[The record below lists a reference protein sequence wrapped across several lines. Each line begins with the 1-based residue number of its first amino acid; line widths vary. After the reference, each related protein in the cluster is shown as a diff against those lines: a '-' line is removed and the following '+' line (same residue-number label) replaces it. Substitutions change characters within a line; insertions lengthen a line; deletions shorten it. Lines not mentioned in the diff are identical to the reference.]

1 MRLKEEDLEPLKLD
15 IEGLGKKQKRDTVPV
30 RLALLTLLIW
40 GACFFLKLTGSM
52 GSGPTPSLSFRWPW
66 PFRSG
71 KPSHNIIS
79 FESVRNSTF
88 VPQLHSV
95 QWIESL
101 EPNAEDNG
109 LFLKEEANTYVVKSV
124 LDKNYSK
131 VLLDSMH
138 FEYNNHNY
146 SVEYLKASPDLSQ
159 VLVRSNTT
167 KNWRHSSFGS
177 YFLINKS
184 RGTLHLLGHDL
195 ALVKWS
201 PNSKDLAYVQNNDIF
216 LYSTETQTI
225 TKRVTSDGSAQV
237 FNGKPDWV
245 YEEEVFEGDSALW
258 WSPKGEYLAY
268 LKINETLVHE
278 FPIPYFA
285 QDDADIYPEIR
296 KIKYPKSGSPNP
308 HATLNFYDIENQKT
322 SAVNHGDA
330 SALVTEV
337 LWVGD
342 SKILAKTSDRS
353 SDVLSVLL
361 VDAAE
366 KAAEK
371 PAVQV
376 PREES
381 SEGGWWEI
389 THKTLYVPQDSSK
402 KRDQDGYVDLV
413 PFNGFNHLAY
423 FSPANATD
431 PIMLTSGEWEV
442 VDGPAGI
449 DFESNE
455 VYFVAT
461 KKSSTERHVY
471 SVNLNAPLKVREIS
485 DTSREGYFSLS
496 LSAGS
501 KFALVNYL
509 GPEVPYQKVVQFESN
524 STGSSEARNAVEK
537 TLFYLEENKQLKSRL
552 GNYTIP
558 EKTFKEIY
566 LGKDNDD
573 NDIVANS
580 FEILPPNFNPKLK
593 NHYPVFFYAYG
604 GPNSQQVAK
613 TFSIGFNQVVASQLD
628 AIVVVVDGRGTGFKG
643 RKFRALVRDNLG
655 DVEAQDQISAAKYYA
670 AKSFV
675 NADKISLFG
684 WSYGGYLTL
693 KTLERDAGRTFKY
706 GMSVAPVTDWRL
718 YDSVYTERYMH
729 TPQQNSDGYEKSKV
743 HNATALG
750 QATRFSLM
758 HGSGDD
764 NVHFQNSLRFLDI
777 LDLAGV
783 ENYDMHVFPD
793 SDHSIRYHN
802 ANNIVFDKLLNWA
815 SQAYDGRFLR

>member
-1 MRLKEEDLEPLKLD
+1 MQFEDEDLEPLRCD
-15 IEGLGKKQKRDTVPV
+15 VGRWERKQKRDVISV
-30 RLALLTLLIW
+30 RLALLALLVW
-40 GACFFLKLTGSM
+40 GACLLLKLTDSG
-52 GSGPTPSLSFRWPW
+52 GSGTSPSFLSFRWPW
-66 PFRSG
+66 PFYSG
-71 KPSHNIIS
+71 EPSLNKIS
-79 FESVRNSTF
+79 FENVRNSTF
-88 VPQLHSV
+88 VPQLHSI

-101 EPNAEDNG
+101 NSKGDDNG
-109 LFLKEEANTYVVKSV
+109 LFLKEEKGSYVVKSV
-124 LDKNYSK
+124 FDQSYSK
-131 VLLDSMH
+131 VLLDFMNFQH
-138 FEYNNHNY
+138 NGHNY
-146 SVEYLKASPDLSQ
+146 SVEYVKASPDLSQ

-167 KNWRHSSFGS
+167 KSWRHSTFGS
-177 YFLINKS
+177 YFLLNKS
-184 RGTLHLLGHDL
+184 NGALNLLGHDL
-195 ALVKWS
+195 AIVRWS
-201 PNSKDLAYVQNNDIF
+201 PNSKDLAYVHNNDIY
-216 LYSTETQTI
+216 LYSAETHTVSE
-225 TKRVTSDGSAQV
+225 RVTSDGSAQV

-268 LKINETLVHE
+268 LRINETLVHE

-285 QDDADIYPEIR
+285 QDEADIYPEVR
-296 KIKYPKSGSPNP
+296 KIKYPKSGSSNP
-308 HATLNFYDIENQKT
+308 HATLKVYDLENKRV
-322 SAVNHGDA
+322 SAVEHGNA
-330 SALVTEV
+330 STLVTEV

-353 SDVLSVLL
+353 SDILSVLL

-366 KAAEK
+366 KAAL
-371 PAVQV
+371 QV
-376 PREES
+376 PREEP

-402 KRDQDGYVDLV
+402 ERDHDGYVDLV

-423 FSPANATD
+423 FSPANSTD
-431 PIMLTSGEWEV
+431 PVMLTGGDWEV

-449 DFESNE
+449 DLESNE

-461 KKSSTERHVY
+461 KKSSTERHIY
-471 SVNLNAPLKVREIS
+471 SVNLNAPLIVKEIS
-485 DTSREGYFSLS
+485 DTTREGYFSVS

-501 KFALVNYL
+501 KFALMTYL
-509 GPEVPYQKVVQFESN
+509 GPEVPYQKVVRFESN
-524 STGSSEARNAVEK
+524 SSDNSKTSAIVEK
-537 TLFYLEENKQLKSRL
+537 TLFYLEENEILKSRL

-558 EKTFKEIY
+558 EKTFKELY
-566 LGKDNDD
+566 LGKDKEE
-573 NDIVANS
+573 NDIIANS
-580 FEILPPNFNPKLK
+580 FEILPPNFNPKLR

-613 TFSIGFNQVVASQLD
+613 TFSIGFNQVVSSQLD

-655 DVEAQDQISAAKYYA
+655 DVEAQDQISAAKVYA

-675 NADKISLFG
+675 DADKISLFG

-729 TPQQNSDGYEKSKV
+729 TPQENRKGYEKSKV

-750 QATRFSLM
+750 QATRFLLM

-815 SQAYDGRFLR
+815 SQAYDGRFLN